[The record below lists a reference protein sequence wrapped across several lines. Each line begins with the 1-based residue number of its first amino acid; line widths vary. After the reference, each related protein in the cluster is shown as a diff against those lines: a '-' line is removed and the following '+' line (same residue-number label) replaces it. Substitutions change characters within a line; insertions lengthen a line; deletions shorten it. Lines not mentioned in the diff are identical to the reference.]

1 MDPHEL
7 DAWLRHHTESEER
20 YLAHDDAYL
29 RERLERIGSTENG
42 SLRVSLD
49 SVLFL
54 EGRRYAFKKHS
65 RFNDYPEHVHNWVE
79 LEYMYAGSCVQRLNG
94 TPIEVNEGQALLV
107 DQNTRHK
114 VPELG
119 EDQILLNLIFGPETI
134 PSLLEQL
141 DAGASIVT
149 DFLTNSLSRS
159 ARKDSYILFK
169 SEDSWRLRMLVQIFC
184 CDILEDGTYVD
195 DRLTAV
201 FHLIMMELIHLCQEG
216 QSSASLEESRQ
227 ISVLPALQAI
237 EGRYPDITLEEI
249 ASEMGV
255 SPAYLS
261 RLLKKQTGSSFQR
274 LLTRQRMSE
283 ASRLLSLGTSSVT
296 KVANRVGYS
305 NVTFFYRKFQDEFG
319 CSPGEWREQRH
330 AL

>member
-1 MDPHEL
+1 MDPQEL

-20 YLAHDDAYL
+20 YLAHDESHLKARLKRAGTNEDGLVRVPLGTTLFDA
-29 RERLERIGSTENG
+29 
-42 SLRVSLD
+42 
-49 SVLFL
+49 
-54 EGRRYAFKKHS
+54 GRRFFFKKHS
-65 RFNDYPEHVHNWVE
+65 RFNDYPEHVHDWVE
-79 LEYMYAGSCVQRLNG
+79 LEYMYSGSCVQHLN
-94 TPIEVNEGQALLV
+94 EVPLEVKEGQALLI

-114 VPELG
+114 VPKLG

-141 DAGASIVT
+141 SAGSSIVT
-149 DFLTNSLSRS
+149 DFLTNTLSHS

-169 SEDSWRLRMLVQIFC
+169 SEDSWRLRTLVQLFC

-201 FHLIMMELIHLCQEG
+201 FHLIMMELIRLCQEG
-216 QSSASLEESRQ
+216 RSSASLEASSQ

-237 EGRYPDITLEEI
+237 EERYPDITLDEI

-283 ASRLLSLGTSSVT
+283 AARLLSLRTSSVT
-296 KVANRVGYS
+296 EVAHRVGYS
-305 NVTFFYRKFQDEFG
+305 NVTFFYRKFQQEFG
-319 CSPGEWREQRH
+319 CSPGEWREQKH

>member
-1 MDPHEL
+1 MDPQEL
-7 DAWLRHHTESEER
+7 DAWLRQHTESEER

-29 RERLERIGSTENG
+29 RERLERIGSTEGG
-42 SLRVSLD
+42 SLRVPLGSI
-49 SVLFL
+49 LFQ
-54 EGRRYAFKKHS
+54 EGRRFFFKKHS
-65 RFNDYPEHVHNWVE
+65 RFNDYPEHVHDWVE
-79 LEYMYAGSCVQRLNG
+79 LEYMYSGSCVQYLNG
-94 TPIEVNEGQALLV
+94 MPLEVKEGQALLV

-134 PSLLEQL
+134 PSLLGQL
-141 DAGASIVT
+141 DAGASVVT
-149 DFLTNSLSRS
+149 GFLTNTLSRS
-159 ARKDSYILFK
+159 ARKDSYILFA
-169 SEDSWRLRMLVQIFC
+169 SEGSWRLRTLVQLFC
-184 CDILEDGTYVD
+184 CDILEEDTYLD
-195 DRLTAV
+195 ERLTAV
-201 FHLIMMELIHLCQEG
+201 FHLIMMELIHLCQKG
-216 QSSASLEESRQ
+216 KSSASLEDSRQ

-283 ASRLLSLGTSSVT
+283 AARLLSLGTSSVT
-296 KVANRVGYS
+296 EVANHVGYS

-330 AL
+330 AV